1 MNRTSVN
8 LTDERIRA
16 ALERRPG
23 AALLDSV
30 HAEILAR
37 AAATPQRRRGPAL
50 GWEMPSFVPRA
61 TVTGL
66 RAVAVLAALTLL
78 LGAALLVASR
88 LQRTESPFADGL
100 VILGPSNG
108 GLQLIGP
115 DGAAEILDT
124 QVVDWPAFSP
134 DGRRVAI
141 WHGLGPDWSID
152 LLDVETR
159 DMQPIL
165 DPALVASVEPNGP
178 LQWSPDGRRLLVNAN
193 LDGLSVVAV
202 LDVATGAF
210 ERIDDL
216 ETMRHFNARW
226 SPDGTR
232 LAWLAE
238 DRFGGEAELYVG
250 DADGG
255 RARVLRPEMPEGA
268 TAFVDAPVWSP
279 DGSRLR
285 IGAGP
290 GGEVG
295 DHLIE
300 IDWRDGRVTQVFDT
314 PSLQWLIGW
323 SPRADLLGWV
333 AIDRDPGP
341 RSIWVMEAD
350 GANRRDLATGICVA
364 VDWSPSGREILYVVG
379 CPPRARTFEIRAVSV
394 ETGESRVITEME
406 TGAVVEPRGVGW
418 QPVPIVEP

>member
-1 MNRTSVN
+1 MNGTSVRP
-8 LTDERIRA
+8 TDEQLRA
-16 ALERRPG
+16 ALERRPD
-23 AALLDSV
+23 ATLLDTV

-37 AAATPQRRRGPAL
+37 AAATPQRRRGLAL
-50 GWEMPSFVPRA
+50 GWEMPSVVPRA

-66 RAVAVLAALTLL
+66 RAVVALAALTLL

-108 GLQLIGP
+108 GLHLTGP
-115 DGAAEILDT
+115 DGAVEVLDT
-124 QVVDWPAFSP
+124 QIVDWPAFSA
-134 DGRRVAI
+134 DGRRVAF
-141 WHGLGPDWSID
+141 WHGLAPDWSID
-152 LLDVETR
+152 LLDLETR
-159 DMQPIL
+159 EIQPIL

-193 LDGLSVVAV
+193 LDGLPVVAV

-232 LAWLAE
+232 LAWLAGN
-238 DRFGGEAELYVG
+238 RFDGDAELYVG

-255 RARVLRPEMPEGA
+255 RARIMRPEMPAGA
-268 TAFVDAPVWSP
+268 TAYVDAPRWSS
-279 DGSRLR
+279 DGARVH

-290 GGEVG
+290 DGGLG
-295 DHLIE
+295 THLLE
-300 IDWRDGRVTQVFDT
+300 LDTRDDRVISVHDA
-314 PSLQWLIGW
+314 PGIHWLLGW
-323 SPRADLLGWV
+323 SPRNDEVGWTAV
-333 AIDRDPGP
+333 DPETDARSLWVMSDDGTDRRELVSG
-341 RSIWVMEAD
+341 IWVPA
-350 GANRRDLATGICVA
+350 G
-364 VDWSPSGREILYVVG
+364 WSPSGRELLYVVG
-379 CPPRARTFEIRAVSV
+379 SPPRPPTFEVRAVSV
-394 ETGESRVITEME
+394 DTGETRRITEIE